1 MISLEDARARILAA
15 VNPLPSEKLNSA
27 QALGRFAAEDIFA
40 RVDVPGFDNSAMDGY
55 AVRAEDTSSASEGNP
70 ARLSKIA
77 VVPAGEASSETV
89 APGTCV
95 RIFTGSPMPPGA
107 DAVVMQEDTRDVDGI
122 VQILCPAR
130 PLENVRLR
138 GEDIRSGTVLLKRG
152 AHLTA
157 VHAGILAA
165 AGVSEISAAKQPVVA
180 ILATGKELREPGQPL
195 APGQIYESNRT
206 MLASVATELG
216 CHPVIL
222 PIVPDDFEATCSA
235 FQTAFTSGDLI
246 ISTGGVSVGDFD
258 FVKDAFTRLNGK
270 IDLWRVAMRPGK
282 PFVFGQLNR
291 KPFFGLPG
299 NPVSALVTFL
309 LLVRPAL
316 RKMQGAGEVN
326 LPLIDGELEEP
337 LSNRGDR
344 PHFVR
349 VRWANGTVRAAGPQA
364 SHRLGNLGECNGL
377 LELPAQAALAEG
389 TRVKIAL
396 WRGLAD

>member
-15 VNPLPSEKLNSA
+15 VAPLPIEKLQIA
-27 QALGRFAAEDIFA
+27 QALGRYAAEDVFA
-40 RVDVPGFDNSAMDGY
+40 CVDVPGFDNSAMDGY
-55 AVRAEDTSSASEGNP
+55 AVRAEDVAGASEENP
-70 ARLSKIA
+70 VRLSKIA
-77 VVPAGEASSETV
+77 VVPAGEASSDTV

-107 DAVVMQEDTRDVDGI
+107 DAVVMQEDTRDEDGI

-138 GEDIRSGTVLLKRG
+138 GEDIRSGTALLKRG
-152 AHLTA
+152 AGITGLHT
-157 VHAGILAA
+157 GILAA
-165 AGVSEISAAKQPVVA
+165 AGVFEVSAAKQPIVT
-180 ILATGKELREPGQPL
+180 IMATGNELREPGDPL
-195 APGQIYESNRT
+195 ASGQIYESNRT
-206 MLASVATELG
+206 MLASLVTELG
-216 CHPVIL
+216 CRPMIL
-222 PIVPDDFEATCSA
+222 PIVADNFDATCSA
-235 FQTAFTSGDLI
+235 FQTAFANGDLV

-282 PFVFGQLNR
+282 PFVFGQLDQ

-309 LLVRPAL
+309 LLLRPAL
-316 RKMQGAGEVN
+316 RKMQGAGELN

-349 VRWANGTVRAAGPQA
+349 VRWVNGKVRAAGPQA

-377 LELPAQAALAEG
+377 LELPAGAALREG
-389 TRVKIAL
+389 TRVKIQL
-396 WRGLAD
+396 WRSLVD